1 MKKCFTICFALLC
14 LTAIC
19 CGQVGKEQTK
29 PAADLPDLQALD
41 HWAGKWESE
50 MTINPNADLPKGGRS
65 KGTSTGEWI
74 HDGRFLL
81 LTWKTDAT
89 EGMPKSTGSII
100 MTYDP
105 GKKTYRSWSFFSSG
119 YTRESRG
126 VWDADAKTMT
136 WNSRDDETGRTSM
149 TKASFTDNTENWSTV
164 DKDKEG
170 TVLSESSGK
179 NTRKAP

>member
-1 MKKCFTICFALLC
+1 
-14 LTAIC
+14 
-19 CGQVGKEQTK
+19 
-29 PAADLPDLQALD
+29 
-41 HWAGKWESE
+41 
-50 MTINPNADLPKGGRS
+50 
-65 KGTSTGEWI
+65 
-74 HDGRFLL
+74 
-81 LTWKTDAT
+81 
-89 EGMPKSTGSII
+89 